1 MARRTRAETLDNN
14 DPPKENAQRNVKVK
28 VEKVKQEAAKGKARR
43 VDSDEEEEDQQLEPS
58 QPDGDEGAADAE
70 ADEGA
75 ESEEEEEN
83 DEDDEEGTP
92 RGRKRARVN
101 SMGGSVPSSPNKGT
115 QRERVQTLPRDDDGF
130 IPGSIVRI
138 RLQNFVTYDWVEF
151 HPGPYLNMILGP
163 NGTGKSSIACA
174 ICLGLNWPPSILGRA
189 SELSSF
195 VKNDKETGYIEIEL
209 KGAKGEQNLV
219 IRRNLSAKSRSSNFI
234 LNGQSSTG
242 KEISSHMTKL
252 NVQVGNLCSFLPQD
266 KVSQFAQMTPQ
277 QLLRET
283 QRAAGD
289 INLTKWHDTLIS
301 SGKEHKSIQ
310 ERIKDDQEQLRT
322 MEERNAQLERDVARY
337 QERKRIE
344 KEISVLE
351 VLIPVNEYHEA
362 KERYVKVKERQR
374 ELHARVTQL
383 RDRNAPVH
391 AKLEQLAGQYKD
403 FEKAREKKKNASK
416 QKFQQ
421 MKANWAESEKLENEA
436 EEVTN
441 KLDGLKRAE
450 KDRAK
455 KIKDLE
461 NLIKKWEHDINNP
474 PELEDLQVIVD
485 EEKQRQLNTQ
495 HNGTRNRMEEL
506 QDRQR
511 TNVEASAAEKFKIN
525 ESMDE
530 LKRLDDERHRKLENL
545 RSWDRDHADAV
556 VWLRNNQNRF
566 KMEVFEPP
574 MICCS
579 VPDKRFTNA
588 VEACFNANQLK
599 TLVAQCEEDYE
610 LLNRSL
616 NDSNEAGLRK
626 DARINTWYR
635 PKLEHTV
642 AAPPMTEE
650 ELKSLG
656 FDAYA
661 IDKINCPDGL
671 LWYLKR
677 ELNMHRTAIGLDG
690 SNVEVSKAMEAVS
703 RFGSR
708 GEGGGATFIAGKV
721 INVVQRSRYGKRAAQ
736 NMTRDVRPARNLV
749 SSAVDP
755 EIKRRLDQ
763 TIQEARQALE
773 VINEDA
779 NTLAAEERGIRAEEA
794 QFKKKYEAIDARK
807 QKVNDAKK
815 HLATLSARL
824 LTNKNK
830 LKELENEP
838 SADEERARLKKKLLD
853 LSKKRVK
860 IAKAYIQL
868 IHAAIADQ
876 TAATRSGLEF
886 LQVGANKSA
895 LEALCQQK
903 DERYQR
909 ALAEFEEADQIFLA
923 AKADAKE
930 KRDISVAL
938 VRGMDREFQDQFSK
952 MEMDGSV
959 HDRTVEQ
966 LRADL
971 EVQQANLEMIMQT
984 NPGVVEQYERRKAEI
999 DKLTKSLED
1008 RGRVSLRLERE
1019 IKNARDNWQPALESL
1034 VESIGKKFSAA
1045 FDRIGC
1051 AGEIRISPHDDYDKW
1066 AIDILV
1072 KFRDKEKLQLLT
1084 GQRQSG
1090 GERSL
1095 TTILYLMSLTEEART
1110 PFSLVDE
1117 INQGMD
1123 QRAERAV
1130 HNSMIEVTCKPDSG
1144 QYFLIT
1150 PKLLP
1155 DLNYHERMKVLCVN
1169 NGDWLPEEKGIGNM
1183 MSLIDTFVKVRDRS
1197 SRAV

>member
-1 MARRTRAETLDNN
+1 MPRRTRATTAEDHDSL
-14 DPPKENAQRNVKVK
+14 EGNAQQSVKAK
-28 VEKVKQEAAKGKARR
+28 EEKVKQEKTGKGKARR
-43 VDSDEEEEDQQLEPS
+43 VESDEEEEEQEQEPS
-58 QPDGDEGAADAE
+58 QFDSHAGAADSEREEDAE
-70 ADEGA
+70 G
-75 ESEEEEEN
+75 EEEGEN
-83 DEDDEEGTP
+83 DDEDGEGTP
-92 RGRKRARVN
+92 KGRKRARVN
-101 SMGGSVPSSPNKGT
+101 SMGGSAPASPSKGKER
-115 QRERVQTLPRDDDGF
+115 QRVETLPRDDDGF

-138 RLQNFVTYDWVEF
+138 QLENFVTYDWVEF
-151 HPGPYLNMILGP
+151 RPGPYLNMILGP

-195 VKNDKETGYIEIEL
+195 VKNDKEAGYIEIEL
-209 KGAKGEQNLV
+209 KGAKGHKNLV
-219 IRRNLSAKSRSSNFI
+219 IRRNLSAKSKSSTFT

-242 KEISSHMTKL
+242 KEISNHMAKL

-289 INLTKWHDTLIS
+289 ISLTKWHDTLIS
-301 SGKEHKSIQ
+301 SGKELKSVQ
-310 ERIKDDQEQLRT
+310 ERMKDDQEQLKT
-322 MEERNAQLERDVARY
+322 MVERNAQLEREVARY
-337 QERKRIE
+337 QERQRIA

-362 KERYVKVKERQR
+362 KEHYVQAKERQR
-374 ELHARVTQL
+374 QLHARVTEL
-383 RDRNAPVH
+383 RDRNAPAH
-391 AKLEQLAGQYKD
+391 AKLEQLAVQYKD

-421 MKANWAESEKLENEA
+421 MKAKWAESEKLENEA

-450 KDRAK
+450 KDRVK
-455 KIKDLE
+455 KIKDLQTQ
-461 NLIKKWEHDINNP
+461 IKDLQHHIANP
-474 PELEDLQVIVD
+474 PELEDLQVITD
-485 EEKQRQLNTQ
+485 QLRQLNTE
-495 HNGTRNRMEEL
+495 HNQIKIRMEEL

-511 TNVEASAAEKFKIN
+511 ANIDASAAEKVKISD
-525 ESMDE
+525 SMNQ
-530 LKRLDDERHRKLENL
+530 LNRLDDERHRKLENL

-556 VWLRNNQNRF
+556 AWLRNNQNKF

-574 MICCS
+574 MISCS

-588 VEACFNANQLK
+588 VESCFNVNQLK

-610 LLNRSL
+610 LLNNCL

-642 AAPPMTEE
+642 ARPPMTEE

-661 IDKINCPDGL
+661 IDKLNCPDGL

-677 ELNMHRTAIGLDG
+677 EVNLHRTAIGLDG
-690 SNVEVSKAMEAVS
+690 SKIDVSKAMEAVS
-703 RFGSR
+703 RPGPR
-708 GEGGGATFIAGKV
+708 GEGGGATFIAGNV
-721 INVVQRSRYGKRAAQ
+721 INTVQRSRYGRHAAQ
-736 NMTRDVRPARNLV
+736 NTTRDVRPARNLV

-773 VINEDA
+773 LINEGA
-779 NTLAAEERGIRAEEA
+779 NALAAEERGIRAQEA
-794 QFKKKYEAIDARK
+794 QFKMKFEALDARK
-807 QKVNDAKK
+807 KKVNDAQRE
-815 HLATLSARL
+815 LATLSARIV
-824 LTNKNK
+824 TSKNK

-838 SADEERARLKKKLLD
+838 SVDVERVRLKKKLLD

-860 IAKAYIQL
+860 IAKDYTQL
-868 IHAAIADQ
+868 IRAAIADQ
-876 TAATRSGLEF
+876 AAATRSGLEF
-886 LQVGANKSA
+886 LQVGANKTA

-909 ALAEFEEADQIFLA
+909 ALAEFEQADQIFVA
-923 AKADAKE
+923 AKADAKG

-938 VRGMDREFQDQFSK
+938 VRAMDKEFQAQFSK

-959 HDRTVEQ
+959 HARTVEQ

-984 NPGVVEQYERRKAEI
+984 NPGVIEQYDRRQGEI
-999 DKLTKSLED
+999 DKLNQTLE
-1008 RGRVSLRLERE
+1008 GRQRTSQRLERE
-1019 IKNARDNWQPALESL
+1019 IKVARDSWQPALESL

-1051 AGEIRISPHDDYDKW
+1051 AGEIRINPHDDYDKW

-1130 HNSMIEVTCKPDSG
+1130 HNSMVEVTCKPDSG

-1150 PKLLP
+1150 PKLLA

-1169 NGDWLPEEKGIGNM
+1169 NGDWLPEERGLGNM
-1183 MSLIDTFVKVRDRS
+1183 MSLIDTFVRVRDRA
-1197 SRAV
+1197 SRAM

>member
-1 MARRTRAETLDNN
+1 MTRRTRSEAVDVDDTRRAKA
-14 DPPKENAQRNVKVK
+14 PRNVKVK
-28 VEKVKQEAAKGKARR
+28 VEKAKQGTASKGKARR
-43 VDSDEEEEDQQLEPS
+43 VESDEDEGDQER
-58 QPDGDEGAADAE
+58 QPDGDEGTEDAEGEDADA
-70 ADEGA
+70 
-75 ESEEEEEN
+75 EEEEEEEV
-83 DEDDEEGTP
+83 DEESGEGTP
-92 RGRKRARVN
+92 RGRKRTRVN
-101 SMGGSVPSSPNKGT
+101 SMGASFPSSPNQGT
-115 QRERVQTLPRDDDGF
+115 QRERVQTLPRGDDGF

-138 RLQNFVTYDWVEF
+138 QLQNFVTYDWVEF
-151 HPGPYLNMILGP
+151 RPGPYLNMILGP

-174 ICLGLNWPPSILGRA
+174 ICLGLNWSPSILGRA

-209 KGAKGEQNLV
+209 KGAKGQQNLV
-219 IRRNLSAKSRSSNFI
+219 IRRNLSAKSRSSTFT

-242 KEISSHMTKL
+242 KEVSIHMAKL

-289 INLTKWHDTLIS
+289 IHLTKWHDTLIS
-301 SGKEHKSIQ
+301 SGKELKSLQ
-310 ERIKDDQEQLRT
+310 ECIKGDQELLTT
-322 MEERNAQLERDVARY
+322 MEDRNAQLERDVARF

-344 KEISVLE
+344 NEVSVLE

-362 KERYVKVKERQR
+362 KERYVQAKERQR
-374 ELHARVTQL
+374 QLHARVTQL

-391 AKLEQLAGQYKD
+391 AKLEQLAVQYKD
-403 FEKAREKKKNASK
+403 LEKAREKKKNASK

-421 MKANWAESEKLENEA
+421 MKANWAQSEKLENEA

-441 KLDGLKRAE
+441 KLDGLKRSE
-450 KDRAK
+450 KDRMK
-455 KIKDLE
+455 KIKDLH
-461 NLIKKWEHDINNP
+461 NQIQKWQHEIANP
-474 PELEDLQVIVD
+474 PARESLQAIT
-485 EEKQRQLNTQ
+485 EEMRQLNSE
-495 HNGTRNRMEEL
+495 HNKTRSRMEEL
-506 QDRQR
+506 QDRQKV
-511 TNVEASAAEKFKIN
+511 NIEASAAEKAKIN
-525 ESMDE
+525 TAMEQ
-530 LKRLDDERHRKLENL
+530 LQRLDDERHRKLENL
-545 RSWDRDHADAV
+545 RTWDKDHADAV
-556 VWLRNNQNRF
+556 AWLRNNQRRF

-599 TLVAQCEEDYE
+599 MLVAQCEEDYE
-610 LLNRSL
+610 LLNRCL
-616 NDSNEAGLRK
+616 NDSDEAGLRK
-626 DARINTWYR
+626 GARINTWFR

-642 AAPPMTEE
+642 IGPPMTEE

-661 IDKINCPDGL
+661 IDKLNCPDGL

-690 SNVEVSKAMEAVS
+690 SKVDVSKAMEAVS
-703 RFGSR
+703 RLGPR
-708 GEGGGATFIAGKV
+708 GEGGGANFIAGSV
-721 INVVQRSRYGKRAAQ
+721 INTVQRSRYGKRAAQ

-763 TIQEARQALE
+763 TIQEARHALE
-773 VINEDA
+773 VIDEGA
-779 NTLAAEERGIRAEEA
+779 NALAAEERGIRAEET
-794 QFKKKYEAIDARK
+794 QFKKNYDALTARK
-807 QKVNDAKK
+807 QKVNEVEQ

-824 LTNKNK
+824 VTTKNK
-830 LKELENEP
+830 LKELENGP
-838 SADEERARLKKKLLD
+838 LPNEERAGLKKKLLD
-853 LSKKRVK
+853 LSQKRVK
-860 IAKAYIQL
+860 IAKGYTQL
-868 IHAAIADQ
+868 IRAAIADQ

-886 LQVGANKSA
+886 LQVGANKNA

-903 DERYQR
+903 DEGYQR
-909 ALAEFEEADQIFLA
+909 ALSEFEEADQVFLA
-923 AKADAKE
+923 TKADAKE

-938 VRGMDREFQDQFSK
+938 VRGMDREFQDKFTK

-966 LRADL
+966 LRAEL
-971 EVQQANLEMIMQT
+971 EIQQANLEMIMQT
-984 NPGVVEQYERRKAEI
+984 NPGVVEQYERRKEEI
-999 DKLTKSLED
+999 EKLTKTLND
-1008 RGRVSLRLERE
+1008 RGKVSLRLERE
-1019 IKNARDNWQPALESL
+1019 IKTARDNWQPALESL
-1034 VESIGKKFSAA
+1034 VESIGKKFSSA

-1051 AGEIRISPHDDYDKW
+1051 AGEIRISPHDDFDKW

-1130 HNSMIEVTCKPDSG
+1130 HNSMVEVTCKPDSG

-1169 NGDWLPEEKGIGNM
+1169 NGDWLPEEKGLGNM
-1183 MSLIDTFVKVRDRS
+1183 MSLIDTFVRVRDRS
-1197 SRAV
+1197 SRGV